1 MKTRLALLA
10 ALVLLFAFPARA
22 QENEEITDY
31 ASTINVAGNG
41 ELFVQETIK
50 VVSTGD
56 QIRHG
61 IYRDFPTVY
70 TDKFGR
76 AVHVRFDITS
86 VTRDGHSE
94 PYSTSSLENGVR
106 VKMGDP
112 DVIIDTGPHIYTFSY
127 ITDREV
133 GFFDKYDE
141 LYWNVTGNGWIFPI
155 LHASA
160 EIHLP
165 VSAHILQS
173 AYYTGP
179 QGADGKNAT
188 SQTLSDNTI
197 RFETTSGLGSYEGLT
212 VAVGF
217 SKGAVRPPTAAELRE
232 DFIRDNASA
241 VVAAFGIAML
251 LLYYLA
257 AWWGHGRDPRRG
269 TIIPLFAPPAG
280 PTPGSV
286 LSPESVR
293 YIHRMAYDR
302 KSFAAALIN
311 MAVKGYIKIREANG
325 IYTLER
331 TANVDAIADLSK
343 NERTVAQIL
352 LGNENKVVLEQ
363 DNHSIISRAITALE
377 TGLKSE
383 CEQHYFVTNHGWFL
397 AGLGILLLT
406 GIASALL
413 SEQPGV
419 SAFLMIWISGWSVG
433 TFFLLH
439 QVVVAWISVFSGPG
453 SRIAAAATA
462 LFTSLFAVPFA
473 GGLAA
478 ALFIFGQSMSI
489 PASLLLIA
497 GGGFAYL
504 FYHLL
509 KAPTALGAPVM
520 DQIEGFKIF
529 LNTAE
534 KDRLEVLN
542 PPNVTPEVF
551 EKFLPYAIA
560 LDCENNWSKRFEA
573 EASAAASGPG
583 GGTGYVPTWYSGPSF
598 ANLGYAGFISSIG
611 SSIGGA
617 AASSSVA
624 PGSSSGS
631 GGGGFS
637 GGGGGGG
644 GGGGW

>member
-1 MKTRLALLA
+1 MRRVAVLAALALLFTA
-10 ALVLLFAFPARA
+10 PARA
-22 QENEEITDY
+22 QDAEEITDY

-76 AVHVRFDITS
+76 EVHVRFDITA

-94 PYSTSSLENGVR
+94 PYSTSSLDNGVR

-112 DVIIDTGPHIYTFSY
+112 DVIIDTGPHTYTFSY
-127 ITDREV
+127 ITDRQV

-155 LHASA
+155 QHASA

-165 VSAHILQS
+165 VAAHILQS

-179 QGADGKNAT
+179 QGAVGKNAT
-188 SQTLSDNTI
+188 SETVSDNTI
-197 RFETTSGLGSYEGLT
+197 RFETTSALGAYEGLT

-217 SKGAVRPPTAAELRE
+217 SKGAVRPPTASELRE
-232 DFIRDNASA
+232 DFIRDNAGA
-241 VVAAFGIAML
+241 VVAAFGIAVL

-269 TIIPLFAPPAG
+269 TIIPLFAPPSG
-280 PTPGSV
+280 

-311 MAVKGYIKIREANG
+311 MAVKGFIKIREANG
-325 IYTLER
+325 KYTLER
-331 TANVDAIADLSK
+331 ADGDAIADLSK
-343 NERTVAQIL
+343 NERSIAQIL
-352 LGNENKVVLEQ
+352 LGEGNKITLEQ
-363 DNHSIISRAITALE
+363 DNHSRISRAITALQD
-377 TGLKSE
+377 GLKSE

-397 AGLGILLLT
+397 AGLAILLIT
-406 GIASALL
+406 GIAAALL
-413 SEQPGV
+413 SDQPGI

-439 QVVVAWISVFSGPG
+439 QVVVAWIGVFSGPG
-453 SRIAAAATA
+453 SRVAAAAGA
-462 LFTSLFAVPFA
+462 IFISLFALPFA
-473 GGLAA
+473 GGLVA
-478 ALFIFGQSMSI
+478 ALVIFGQSMSI
-489 PASLLLIA
+489 PTTLLLVA
-497 GGGFAYL
+497 GGGLAYL

-509 KAPTALGAPVM
+509 KAPTALGAPIM
-520 DQIEGFKIF
+520 DQIEGFRIF

-534 KDRLEVLN
+534 KDRLEALN
-542 PPNVTPEVF
+542 PPTVTPEVF

-573 EASAAASGPG
+573 EASAAASGG
-583 GGTGYVPTWYSGPSF
+583 STGYVPAWYSGPSF
-598 ANLGYAGFISSIG
+598 NTLGYAGFISSIG

-617 AASSSVA
+617 AASSSTA

-631 GGGGFS
+631 GGGGSS